1 MDKLIFHKLIHKPL
15 LIEKIFPYSIN
26 RPLIFLIL
34 LKHDLSLKEYLKFAF
49 KSLKKNNN
57 FDDEVNKTFERF
69 ISYRLI
75 FEKNL
80 YEKYLINLYSILY
93 SLMLHNHS
101 NFFKEYFFEIL
112 DANMKKNQL
121 FKEKSC

>member
-1 MDKLIFHKLIHKPL
+1 MNKLILHKIKHKPL
-15 LIEKIFPYSIN
+15 LIEKIFPYTID

-34 LKHDLSLKEYLKFAF
+34 LKRDLSLKESLKFAF

-57 FDDEVNKTFERF
+57 CDDEVNKTFERF

-93 SLMLHNHS
+93 SLRYHSHS
-101 NFFKEYFFEIL
+101 NFFKEYFL
-112 DANMKKNQL
+112 K
-121 FKEKSC
+121 